1 MPPPLACPPVG
12 LCLSKGGPGSAE
24 GGEGGAGFGGKRS
37 KLAFSCFLSLAALLS
52 FLCQMS
58 VSVSSQVSMA
68 TFRVIR
74 LGIGGGW
81 LLGK

>member
-12 LCLSKGGPGSAE
+12 LCLSKGGLGSAE
-24 GGEGGAGFGGKRS
+24 GGVPASGEKGQS
-37 KLAFSCFLSLAALLS
+37 WLLVAS
-52 FLCQMS
+52 YHRQHFFPYCQMS